1 MALSRVSFPRCG
13 LPVGSAKPFGLAAAA
28 LAAALLAGCGGDQR
42 VGEPDPAVAGDAYTA
57 AVSKPLTPSAEA
69 GVSTPASLDA
79 VPSLSGKVHY
89 GVPTA
94 AATGP
99 GATLSGAVPFPLAD
113 AWNRDVTARA
123 VDAAS
128 SALVATIGWHGSL
141 RAGFGALAGVPYA
154 VVDAAAPRVPVAVTG
169 DPVPRAWPIPATIA
183 PSADAAARLAVVDRD
198 AGVLYELR
206 GAARDAASGGW
217 TADAIAAWRL
227 DLADATPIDAAGP
240 DLDGGMPVFAG
251 LVRRDEAANGAIR
264 HALRITV
271 PAVRRAWVAPARSAA
286 SGAPD
291 ASLLPLGARLRLKAD
306 VAIPADAS
314 LEARAVLQALKT
326 YGAIVV
332 GTGPGL
338 SLDGVPDPS
347 WDAARLAA
355 DLARIRGADFEVLA
369 LDPVTVR

>member
-123 VDAAS
+123 VAAAS

-154 VVDAAAPRVPVAVTG
+154 VVDAAAPRVPVAVAG
-169 DPVPRAWPIPATIA
+169 DPVPIA

-314 LEARAVLQALKT
+314 LEARAILQALKT
-326 YGAIVV
+326 
-332 GTGPGL
+332 
-338 SLDGVPDPS
+338 